1 MKNKL
6 WKADELLFARMEK
19 ESSTECER
27 EFFRQMRHKEE
38 DVLTSSNDLILSE
51 RNNEDGLYI
60 VRCGY
65 DEYIVGQRDVV
76 EEQHYMTLSE
86 ALKTNLEEAGLVSR
100 DVTLGQW
107 LRERDYAGAEYDHN
121 FDDL

>member
-19 ESSTECER
+19 ESSTERER

-76 EEQHYMTLSE
+76 EEQHYMSLSE
-86 ALKTNLEEAGLVSR
+86 ALETNLEETGLVSR
-100 DVTLGQW
+100 YVTLGQW